1 MGPAYREHGL
11 VFAREDG
18 SPIRPSDLS
27 ELFGRLVAETAMP
40 DGSPLRP
47 VRFHDLRLGAASLM
61 LAAGVDIAIVSK
73 RLGHSQIGVTV
84 DSYAHLLRG
93 VGQDAAERAAALV
106 PRGPRDQSVTNRV
119 GRPVQPNGG
128 DSRGEGVGAVH
139 GRVDRLGVGGAG
151 GTRTHDLTDYESAAL
166 TS

>member
-11 VFAREDG
+11 VFARED
-18 SPIRPSDLS
+18 SPIRRSDLS

-40 DGSPLRP
+40 DRSPLRP
-47 VRFHDLRLGAASLM
+47 VRFHDLRHGAASLM

-93 VGQDAAERAAALV
+93 VGRDAAERAAALV
-106 PRGPRDQSVTNRV
+106 PRGP
-119 GRPVQPNGG
+119 G
-128 DSRGEGVGAVH
+128 DHR
-139 GRVDRLGVGGAG
+139 
-151 GTRTHDLTDYESAAL
+151 
-166 TS
+166 